1 MDRMINAAELKHRIQ
16 QAALTFR
23 GYNQTN
29 LGRSDE
35 VLLHP
40 KYGGIVEQYLRD
52 ASQVCRRLTGKPVDL
67 VDRVRQK
74 RETDLEAY
82 AEAVSMIV
90 AMDLAQLKILEEC
103 FGIQYTAAKVSIGFS
118 LGEVAAVV
126 AGGLMSMED
135 ALSIPILM
143 AEDCIAMAEGVKL
156 AVLFSRDLRLPTDEV
171 QRICLEISSEG
182 KGTIAISTFLAP
194 NSLLLMGQGETVEK
208 FRGLMK
214 ERLTGQ
220 TYLRINQ
227 GAWPP
232 LHTPIVWQRNLPNRS
247 ALIMQTTK
255 INYTKPTPPVL
266 SLVTGKV
273 SYEKLN
279 ARELMHKWIDHPQR
293 LWDALYEA
301 LLMGVETLIHVG
313 PQPNI
318 IPATFSR
325 LRDNVEAQTKAHIGL
340 WALSAAAR
348 RPWLQSMLPQRTA
361 LLRASMVLQVNLE
374 DWLLDHPDNK
384 AS

>member
-1 MDRMINAAELKHRIQ
+1 
-16 QAALTFR
+16 
-23 GYNQTN
+23 
-29 LGRSDE
+29 
-35 VLLHP
+35 
-40 KYGGIVEQYLRD
+40 
-52 ASQVCRRLTGKPVDL
+52 
-67 VDRVRQK
+67 
-74 RETDLEAY
+74 
-82 AEAVSMIV
+82 
-90 AMDLAQLKILEEC
+90 
-103 FGIQYTAAKVSIGFS
+103 
-118 LGEVAAVV
+118 
-126 AGGLMSMED
+126 
-135 ALSIPILM
+135 
-143 AEDCIAMAEGVKL
+143 
-156 AVLFSRDLRLPTDEV
+156 
-171 QRICLEISSEG
+171 
-182 KGTIAISTFLAP
+182 
-194 NSLLLMGQGETVEK
+194 
-208 FRGLMK
+208 
-214 ERLTGQ
+214 
-220 TYLRINQ
+220 
-227 GAWPP
+227 
-232 LHTPIVWQRNLPNRS
+232 
-247 ALIMQTTK
+247 MQTIK

-348 RPWLQSMLPQRTA
+348 RPWLQAMLPQRTA

-374 DWLLDHPDNK
+374 DWLLDHPDHK

>member
-1 MDRMINAAELKHRIQ
+1 MINAAELKHRIP

-29 LGRSDE
+29 LGRSHE
-35 VLLHP
+35 MLQHP

-52 ASQVCRRLTGKPVDL
+52 ATRICARLTGKPVDL
-67 VDRVRQK
+67 VDRVLKKQ
-74 RETDLEAY
+74 ETDLSAY
-82 AEAVSMIV
+82 AEAVSLIV

-103 FGIQYTAAKVSIGFS
+103 LGIHYAAAKVSIGFS

-135 ALSIPILM
+135 ALAIPILM
-143 AEDCIAMAEGVKL
+143 SEDCIAMADGVKL
-156 AVLFSRDLRLPTDEV
+156 AVLFSRDVRLPTDEV
-171 QRICLEISSEG
+171 QKLCLEISSEG
-182 KGTIAISTFLAP
+182 NGTIAISTFLAP
-194 NSLLLMGQGETVEK
+194 NSFLLMGQGETIDK
-208 FRGLMK
+208 FRSLMK
-214 ERLTGQ
+214 EKLTGQ

-255 INYTKPTPPVL
+255 INYIKPTPPVL

-293 LWDALYEA
+293 LWDGLYEA
-301 LLMGVETLIHVG
+301 LLMGVETMIHVG

-325 LRDNVEAQTKAHIGL
+325 LRDNVEAQSKSHIGM
-340 WALSAAAR
+340 WALTAAAR
-348 RPWLQSMLPQRTA
+348 RRWLQSMLPQRTA
-361 LLRASMVLQVNLE
+361 LLRATMVLQVHLE
-374 DWLLDHPDNK
+374 DWLLDHPDNQ
-384 AS
+384 AR